1 MAQDF
6 TCSVDCE
13 NLNVAS
19 SDALC
24 LAKMKLQDPNR
35 SQKAGGRRGQDA
47 DPRGL
52 SDSFFPEAALHC
64 RKRFVLLFPLFRS
77 GQFAGNSPCTGL
89 LSRACFSLQCHYPIF
104 QLRRR
109 SILCPIASFI
119 HSFLTS
125 FPWDSSICHCP
136 SAFIFLGFLAF
147 SSSSCPGLGRQRTW
161 GVLFLHVR
169 PKENRGTPWAP
180 SASLTAIHGPEFHRG
195 SVPGQHSQG
204 FGEPEGGR

>member
-6 TCSVDCE
+6 TSSVDCE

-24 LAKMKLQDPNR
+24 LTRMKLQDPNR

-64 RKRFVLLFPLFRS
+64 TKVCFCFFLFLFRS
-77 GQFAGNSPCTGL
+77 REFAGEQSLCWPAFQRL
-89 LSRACFSLQCHYPIF
+89 LLTAVPLPPVS

-109 SILCPIASFI
+109 GILCPVSSFTPFLHPAPWTFVC
-119 HSFLTS
+119 HS
-125 FPWDSSICHCP
+125 P
-136 SAFIFLGFLAF
+136 SALIFLGFLAF

-169 PKENRGTPWAP
+169 PKENRGT
-180 SASLTAIHGPEFHRG
+180 LGLL
-195 SVPGQHSQG
+195 QH
-204 FGEPEGGR
+204 P